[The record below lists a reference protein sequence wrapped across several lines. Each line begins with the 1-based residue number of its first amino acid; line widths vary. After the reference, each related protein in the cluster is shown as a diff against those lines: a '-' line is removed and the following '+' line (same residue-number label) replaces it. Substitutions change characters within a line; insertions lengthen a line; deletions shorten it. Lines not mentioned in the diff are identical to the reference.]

1 VAGEINSSRRV
12 DDAVVT
18 ERSDPL
24 DDPFDGA
31 VNLITPI
38 SRMRA
43 AFRHASHKHALGS
56 DASLELARRL
66 GLPSARPLEH
76 QLRRLSHLHYARWS
90 VSRRLPHLPRT
101 EQPPEASPFTL
112 QLFTSYFDHGWRPY
126 LGSFI
131 ESIQDGMGLL
141 WGDVPTW
148 RSPSHGHRRFE
159 NFVVDQQVPNLHVFS
174 AYPQWTSNNVRALL
188 RYHQDRLSE
197 DAVRVALAAI
207 FDPRPEDAELERG
220 FTRRVQH
227 VLGRVP
233 AADPAMAATPAG
245 GQPVPEPHRRPTHG
259 ATFLIPMTT
268 DQAEAVVTETLLDHA
283 TLLHD
288 RSPFATVEG
297 THFARVAVIDSKKY
311 VEHRPGMA
319 PFASSYLLI
328 SAEIG
333 ADTGWWLQRIAA
345 QPTITGLLERTY
357 LRRPANPASAAK
369 HLRAHC
375 EIRPTLEH
383 INYPHTGVV
392 DIYEA
397 SRTRGLL

>member
-1 VAGEINSSRRV
+1 VAGETNARSRAGASV
-12 DDAVVT
+12 IT
-18 ERSDPL
+18 ERP
-24 DDPFDGA
+24 DPFDAA

-38 SRMRA
+38 SRRRA
-43 AFRHASHKHALGS
+43 PFRHASHKLALGS

-66 GLPSARPLEH
+66 GLPSTKSLEH
-76 QLRRLSHLHYARWS
+76 LFRRLSHLHYARWS
-90 VSRRLPHLPRT
+90 VCRRLPRLPRT
-101 EQPPEASPFTL
+101 KQPRETGPFTL
-112 QLFTSYFDHGWRPY
+112 QLFTSHFDHGWRPY

-131 ESIQDGMGLL
+131 ESTQDGLGSL

-174 AYPQWTSNNVRALL
+174 AYPQWSCNNVRALL

-197 DAVRVALAAI
+197 DAVRVALAEILRWPPKNA
-207 FDPRPEDAELERG
+207 LEQA

-233 AADPAMAATPAG
+233 AADPAMARTPAG

-259 ATFLIPMTT
+259 ATFLIPMSTEG
-268 DQAEAVVTETLLDHA
+268 AEAMVTEKLLDHA
-283 TLLHD
+283 TLLPQL
-288 RSPFATVEG
+288 SPFATVEG
-297 THFARVAVIDSKKY
+297 THFARVAVIHREKY
-311 VEHRPGMA
+311 VEHRPGMK
-319 PFASSYLLI
+319 PFASSYLLL

-333 ADTGWWLQRIAA
+333 ADTGWWLQRIADEPRIA
-345 QPTITGLLERTY
+345 AVLELTY
-357 LRRPANPASAAK
+357 LRRPANPAAVAK

-375 EIRPTLEH
+375 EIRPSLEH
-383 INYPHTGVV
+383 INYPHTSVV
-392 DIYEA
+392 DIYAA

>member
-1 VAGEINSSRRV
+1 VAGETNARSRAGTSVIAARP
-12 DDAVVT
+12 
-18 ERSDPL
+18 DPR
-24 DDPFDGA
+24 DDPFDAA

-43 AFRHASHKHALGS
+43 AFRHASHKLALGS
-56 DASLELARRL
+56 DASLELARRV
-66 GLPSARPLEH
+66 GLPSTKPLEH
-76 QLRRLSHLHYARWS
+76 LFRRLSHLHYARWS
-90 VSRRLPHLPRT
+90 VCRRLSHLPRAK
-101 EQPPEASPFTL
+101 QPRETGPFTL

-131 ESIQDGMGLL
+131 ESTQDGLGLL
-141 WGDVPTW
+141 WGDAPTW

-174 AYPQWTSNNVRALL
+174 AYPQWSCNNVRALL

-197 DAVRVALAAI
+197 DAVRVALAQI
-207 FDPRPEDAELERG
+207 FGPRPTDDELEQA

-233 AADPAMAATPAG
+233 AADPAMADTPAG
-245 GQPVPEPHRRPTHG
+245 KEPVPEPHRRPTHG
-259 ATFLIPMTT
+259 ATFLIPMTN
-268 DQAEAVVTETLLDHA
+268 DSAEAMVEKTLLDHA
-283 TLLHD
+283 TLLHE

-319 PFASSYLLI
+319 PFASSYLLL

-333 ADTGWWLQRIAA
+333 ADTGWWLKRIASEA
-345 QPTITGLLERTY
+345 PIAAVLERTY
-357 LRRPANPASAAK
+357 LRQPANPAAVAK

-375 EIRPTLEH
+375 EIKPSLEH
-383 INYPHTGVV
+383 INYPHTSVV

-397 SRTRGLL
+397 SRTRGSP